1 MQPTTKGGEGEG
13 EGEGEEEEEEEE
25 EEERAR
31 CPRCGG
37 AGSPHLKTVLNHD
50 KQPYRY
56 WYFAH
61 SSGREGS
68 TGKVSWCYLG
78 KSPHP
83 PIDPTNHT
91 ETGEKREV

>member
-1 MQPTTKGGEGEG
+1 MTTKGGEGEG
-13 EGEGEEEEEEEE
+13 KGKGE

-50 KQPYRY
+50 KRPYRY
-56 WYFAH
+56 WYWAH
-61 SSGREGS
+61 SAGREGS

-83 PIDPTNHT
+83 PRHA
-91 ETGEKREV
+91 ETGEENGEV